1 MSNQSTRREEAR
13 RWVRRKRIFYT
24 VVGIYLAL
32 SLMWFAIDLL
42 DDPSGDWFYWPML
55 GTGFGVVVTGV
66 VLGDLGG
73 LFGTD
78 WERREIERYLR
89 RSGDQGDG
97 PMPDREAASLLHA
110 EQRAGPHGL
119 AWAETVL
126 REQGMPPDELRVV
139 LSSADRELVRRHLEL
154 HLERLDERLAS
165 QKRLVEAV
173 GRILVDPRDRQDAR
187 DSASSGLAVAG

>member
-1 MSNQSTRREEAR
+1 MAADQDANTRRVEAR

-42 DDPSGDWFYWPML
+42 DDSSGYWFYWPML
-55 GTGFGVVVTGV
+55 GTGLGVVVTGV
-66 VLGDLGG
+66 VLGGLGG

-97 PMPDREAASLLHA
+97 S
-110 EQRAGPHGL
+110 
-119 AWAETVL
+119 
-126 REQGMPPDELRVV
+126 
-139 LSSADRELVRRHLEL
+139 
-154 HLERLDERLAS
+154 
-165 QKRLVEAV
+165 
-173 GRILVDPRDRQDAR
+173 DAR
-187 DSASSGLAVAG
+187 P